1 MKKVFFFASFFTVLF
16 LTAQVE
22 NENFKIEKGS
32 KYLGGS
38 ISFNFSNSENNSS
51 NGSVESNNTYL
62 GFAPKLGYAVKDNF
76 IVGLGIT
83 SIYSKNNLDYPALN
97 SSESENTSTS
107 IGVLPFIRG
116 YKSLGSRLAI
126 YLQAEINYSKNW
138 RNNKTSNSP
147 EYKSD
152 GRSVFIGFR
161 PGISFLIS
169 NKLALEAGIGSLG
182 YSSSK
187 TEEEN
192 QFNENKN
199 DSFNFSLS
207 SSDLL
212 FGLAYYF

>member
-1 MKKVFFFASFFTVLF
+1 MLFYQFFIVLF

-38 ISFNFSNSENNSS
+38 IFFNFSNSENNSS
-51 NGSVESNNTYL
+51 NGSVEFNNTNM
-62 GFAPKLGYAVKDNF
+62 GFAPKLGYAIKDNF

-83 SIYSKNNLDYPALN
+83 SSYSKNNIDYPMLN
-97 SSESENTSTS
+97 SNESENTSTS

-126 YLQAEINYSKNW
+126 YVQAEVNYSKNW
-138 RNNKTSNSP
+138 RNITSSNSP
-147 EYKSD
+147 ESTND
-152 GRSVFIGFR
+152 GRSIFLGFR

-169 NKLALEAGIGSLG
+169 NKLALEAGIGALG
-182 YSSSK
+182 YSSFK

-192 QFNENKN
+192 QFNENKS
-199 DSFNFSLS
+199 DSFNFSLDTS
-207 SSDLL
+207 NLL
-212 FGLAYYF
+212 FGMAYYF